1 MKSRSKPKGAL
12 NPLLLDSQ
20 LCFAL
25 YSTSLA
31 MSKVYRKLLRGLDL
45 TYPQYLVMLV
55 LWQEDALT
63 LKALAER
70 LDLDSPTL
78 TPLLKRLE
86 ANGYLTRA
94 RNRTDERAL
103 EIRLT
108 EAGHAL
114 RERAEEVHAEVARQ
128 SGLPPDAMARMRA
141 ELQRLSA
148 QLKGAE
154 QARTQAG

>member
-1 MKSRSKPKGAL
+1 MIDPM
-12 NPLLLDSQ
+12 LLDQQ

-25 YSTSLA
+25 YAATHAITRCYSP
-31 MSKVYRKLLRGLDL
+31 GLKALGL

-86 ANGYLTRA
+86 GAGYITRA
-94 RNRTDERAL
+94 RSRIDERAL

-108 EAGHAL
+108 DAGRAL
-114 RERAEEVHAEVARQ
+114 REQARPVHAGVAEQ
-128 SGLPPDAMARMRA
+128 SGLSPDMFARMRT
-141 ELQRLSA
+141 ELHMLSA
-148 QLKGAE
+148 HLKQHDPA
-154 QARTQAG
+154 AHDAG

>member
-1 MKSRSKPKGAL
+1 MSAVDPMG
-12 NPLLLDSQ
+12 LDQQ

-25 YSTSLA
+25 YAATHAITRSYA
-31 MSKVYRKLLRGLDL
+31 PGLKSIGL
-45 TYPQYLVMLV
+45 TYPQYLVMVV

-86 ANGYLTRA
+86 ANGFVTRT
-94 RNRTDERAL
+94 RSRVDERAL

-108 EAGHAL
+108 PAGRAL
-114 RERAEEVHAEVARQ
+114 RGPAEQVRAGVVCQ
-128 SGLPPDAMARMRA
+128 SGLQADSMSRMRA
-141 ELQRLSA
+141 ELHSLASS
-148 QLKGAE
+148 LKGSETA
-154 QARTQAG
+154 AKTPA

>member
-1 MKSRSKPKGAL
+1 MIIDPM
-12 NPLLLDSQ
+12 LLDQQ

-25 YSTSLA
+25 YAATHAITRCYSP
-31 MSKVYRKLLRGLDL
+31 GLKALGL

-86 ANGYLTRA
+86 ASGYITRE
-94 RNRTDERAL
+94 RSRVDERAL

-108 EAGHAL
+108 DTGRDL
-114 RERAEEVHAEVARQ
+114 REHAQTVHIEVSMQ
-128 SGLPPDAMARMRA
+128 SGLAPDVMARMRS
-141 ELQRLSA
+141 ELQKLSVR
-148 QLKGAE
+148 LKGDGNAS
-154 QARTQAG
+154 QNAA

>member
-1 MKSRSKPKGAL
+1 MIIDPM
-12 NPLLLDSQ
+12 LLDQQ

-25 YSTSLA
+25 YAATHA
-31 MSKVYRKLLRGLDL
+31 ITRCYAPGLKALGL

-86 ANGYLTRA
+86 SNGYITRG
-94 RNRTDERAL
+94 RSRSDERAL

-108 EAGHAL
+108 DAGRAL
-114 RERAEEVHAEVARQ
+114 RDQARPVQADVAQQ
-128 SGLPPDAMARMRA
+128 SGLPPDGMARMRS
-141 ELQRLSA
+141 ELHTLSA
-148 QLKGAE
+148 HLKHG
-154 QARTQAG
+154 

>member
-1 MKSRSKPKGAL
+1 MIIDPM
-12 NPLLLDSQ
+12 LLDQQ

-25 YSTSLA
+25 YAATHAITRCYSP
-31 MSKVYRKLLRGLDL
+31 GLKALGL

-86 ANGYLTRA
+86 ASGYITRE
-94 RNRTDERAL
+94 RSRVDERAL

-108 EAGHAL
+108 DTGRDL
-114 RERAEEVHAEVARQ
+114 REHAQTGAHRSVDAIGSGARRHGAHAQRTAETERAAE
-128 SGLPPDAMARMRA
+128 G
-141 ELQRLSA
+141 
-148 QLKGAE
+148 
-154 QARTQAG
+154 

>member
-1 MKSRSKPKGAL
+1 MIDPM
-12 NPLLLDSQ
+12 LLDQQ

-25 YSTSLA
+25 YTATHAITRCYSPGL
-31 MSKVYRKLLRGLDL
+31 KVLGL

-86 ANGYLTRA
+86 AAGYITRA
-94 RNRTDERAL
+94 RSRIDERAL

-108 EAGHAL
+108 DSGRAL
-114 RERAEEVHAEVARQ
+114 REQARPVHAEVSEQ
-128 SGLPPDAMARMRA
+128 SGLPPDVMARMRS
-141 ELQRLSA
+141 ELRSLISH
-148 QLKGAE
+148 LKQNGTAP
-154 QARTQAG
+154 RSTG

>member
-1 MKSRSKPKGAL
+1 MSAVDPMG
-12 NPLLLDSQ
+12 LDQQ

-25 YSTSLA
+25 YAATHAITRSYTP
-31 MSKVYRKLLRGLDL
+31 GLKSIGL
-45 TYPQYLVMLV
+45 TYPQYLVMVV

-86 ANGYLTRA
+86 ANGFVTRT
-94 RNRTDERAL
+94 RSRVDERAL

-108 EAGHAL
+108 PAGRAL
-114 RERAEEVHAEVARQ
+114 RGPAEQVRAGVVCQ
-128 SGLPPDAMARMRA
+128 SGLQPDSMSRMRA
-141 ELQRLSA
+141 ELHSLASS
-148 QLKGAE
+148 LKGSDTDTKAP
-154 QARTQAG
+154 A

>member
-1 MKSRSKPKGAL
+1 MTFIDPM
-12 NPLLLDSQ
+12 LLDQQ

-25 YSTSLA
+25 YAAAHAITRC
-31 MSKVYRKLLRGLDL
+31 YTPGLKALGL

-86 ANGYLTRA
+86 ASGYLTRA

-154 QARTQAG
+154 QPRTQAG

>member
-1 MKSRSKPKGAL
+1 MIIDPM
-12 NPLLLDSQ
+12 LLDQQ

-25 YSTSLA
+25 YAATHA
-31 MSKVYRKLLRGLDL
+31 ITRCYAPGLKALGL

-86 ANGYLTRA
+86 SNGYITRG
-94 RNRTDERAL
+94 RSRSDERAL

-108 EAGHAL
+108 EAGRAL
-114 RERAEEVHAEVARQ
+114 RDQVRPVQAGVAQQ
-128 SGLPPDAMARMRA
+128 SGLPPDGMARMRS
-141 ELQRLSA
+141 ELHTLSA
-148 QLKGAE
+148 HLKHG
-154 QARTQAG
+154 

>member
-1 MKSRSKPKGAL
+1 MMIDPM
-12 NPLLLDSQ
+12 LLDQQ

-25 YSTSLA
+25 YAATHA
-31 MSKVYRKLLRGLDL
+31 ITRCYAPGLRALGL
-45 TYPQYLVMLV
+45 TYPQYLVMVV

-86 ANGYLTRA
+86 ATGYITRA
-94 RNRTDERAL
+94 RSRIDERAL

-108 EAGHAL
+108 DTGRKL
-114 RERAEEVHAEVARQ
+114 RERAQEVQAEVAQ
-128 SGLPPDAMARMRA
+128 QAGLPPDAMARMRL
-141 ELQRLSA
+141 ELQKLSVH
-148 QLKGAE
+148 LKGSE
-154 QARTQAG
+154 ARDPSAA

>member
-1 MKSRSKPKGAL
+1 MIDPM
-12 NPLLLDSQ
+12 LLDQQ

-25 YSTSLA
+25 YAATHAITRCYSP
-31 MSKVYRKLLRGLDL
+31 GLKALGL

-86 ANGYLTRA
+86 GAGYITRA
-94 RNRTDERAL
+94 RSRIDERAL

-108 EAGHAL
+108 DAGRAL
-114 RERAEEVHAEVARQ
+114 REQARPVHAGVAEQ
-128 SGLPPDAMARMRA
+128 SGLPPDVFARMRT
-141 ELQRLSA
+141 ELNMLSA
-148 QLKGAE
+148 HLKQHDQAAHGA
-154 QARTQAG
+154 G

>member
-1 MKSRSKPKGAL
+1 MIDPM
-12 NPLLLDSQ
+12 LLDQQ

-25 YSTSLA
+25 YAATHAITRCYSP
-31 MSKVYRKLLRGLDL
+31 GLKALGL

-86 ANGYLTRA
+86 GAGYITRA
-94 RNRTDERAL
+94 RSRIDERAL

-108 EAGHAL
+108 DAGRAL
-114 RERAEEVHAEVARQ
+114 REQARPVHAGVAEQ
-128 SGLPPDAMARMRA
+128 SGLPPDVFARMRA
-141 ELQRLSA
+141 ELHMLSA
-148 QLKGAE
+148 HLKQHDQAAHGA
-154 QARTQAG
+154 G

>member
-1 MKSRSKPKGAL
+1 MIDPM
-12 NPLLLDSQ
+12 LLDQQ

-25 YSTSLA
+25 YAATHAITRCYSPGLKSL
-31 MSKVYRKLLRGLDL
+31 GL

-86 ANGYLTRA
+86 ATGYITRA
-94 RNRTDERAL
+94 RSRIDERAL

-108 EAGHAL
+108 DAGRAL
-114 RERAEEVHAEVARQ
+114 RERARPVHAGVAEQ
-128 SGLPPDAMARMRA
+128 SGLPLDVMARMRS
-141 ELQRLSA
+141 ELHSLSA
-148 QLKGAE
+148 HLKQTE
-154 QARTQAG
+154 PPARDAG

>member
-1 MKSRSKPKGAL
+1 MTFIDPM
-12 NPLLLDSQ
+12 LLDQQ

-25 YSTSLA
+25 YAASHAITRCYSH
-31 MSKVYRKLLRGLDL
+31 GLKSIGL

-55 LWQEDALT
+55 LWQEDNLS

-86 ANGYLTRA
+86 ASGYLTRS
-94 RNRTDERAL
+94 RNRMDERAL

-108 EAGHAL
+108 DAGRAL

-128 SGLPPDAMARMRA
+128 SGLPADAVARMRA
-141 ELQRLSA
+141 ELQKLSS
-148 QLKGAE
+148 QLKTGPVDVLK
-154 QARTQAG
+154 QG